1 MRSARASYA
10 GMRAYRGP
18 SLGEKCFS
26 RSKMTT
32 LVNHALQKVLIL
44 LGPRF
49 TSDNLRRPSDNLKV
63 DKIGTRKGI

>member
-1 MRSARASYA
+1 
-10 GMRAYRGP
+10 
-18 SLGEKCFS
+18 
-26 RSKMTT
+26 MTT